1 MLSTYK
7 LKGRIIEKTFKFEC
21 KEIFQKLNAPVYV
34 WYDYKLFNDS
44 VYAEQISE
52 GKVTD
57 IRYITNICF
66 NKLSFNILKYWYDE
80 LNDVN
85 TYNNIE
91 NFLWSIKQEPISN
104 PDNKTKILSHGFDL
118 KTSFRKM

>member
-1 MLSTYK
+1 MWKISLTVFIKEASEIENKICTYCLNSLYKNEDINEAYIPNKLKMFSTYK
-7 LKGRIIEKTFKFEC
+7 LKGRIIEKTFKLEC
-21 KEIFQKLNAPVYV
+21 KEIFNKLNAPVYV

-66 NKLSFNILKYWYDE
+66 NKLILIY
-80 LNDVN
+80 L
-85 TYNNIE
+85 
-91 NFLWSIKQEPISN
+91 
-104 PDNKTKILSHGFDL
+104 
-118 KTSFRKM
+118 